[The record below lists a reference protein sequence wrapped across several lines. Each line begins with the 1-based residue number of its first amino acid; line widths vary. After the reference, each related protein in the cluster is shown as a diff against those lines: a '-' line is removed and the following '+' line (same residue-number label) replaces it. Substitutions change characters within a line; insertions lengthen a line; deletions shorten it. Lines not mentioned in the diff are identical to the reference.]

1 MQSLTLLGMACW
13 WWKMPPTQIPQ
24 ALESLPEIPKAQ
36 QVTGDFFETREFIV
50 CSKYKPVYSVC
61 KKNATIALTREKNA
75 SYGDHRLPQGGVRG
89 ALLRSAASPT
99 PSWSN

>member
-1 MQSLTLLGMACW
+1 MVEDAPDTDPPGARVPPRDPEGAAGHGGLLRDPRAHCVLEV
-13 WWKMPPTQIPQ
+13 Q
-24 ALESLPEIPKAQ
+24 ASVQRLQEERHDRPH
-36 QVTGDFFETREFIV
+36 
-50 CSKYKPVYSVC
+50 VC

-99 PSWSN
+99 PSLSN